1 MGLQF
6 CFCYPCNQWEVQ
18 LSGWKWDQEI
28 SCSPRV
34 SLAWVIS
41 GVALS
46 TLTAG
51 LDSLSHTFCVSM
63 NYTNFEDLLRTSR
76 HPLNSM
82 PVGNMWDQNR
92 NTTVHLVFLSRK
104 KKKKQNLGKKS
115 FEIGVNCIWTYK
127 WFRKHARQ
135 DYGHQLKVLS
145 YVSFCDLICHFN
157 WKWLIYAMCLKPGS
171 AGKLYVLEVLLRFY
185 SLNSNTFEHSFP
197 RFSAFVYSISSRS
210 HHIICA

>member
-6 CFCYPCNQWEVQ
+6 CFCYPCNQREVQ
-18 LSGWKWDQEI
+18 LSGWKWDQEEI

-76 HPLNSM
+76 RPLNSM

-92 NTTVHLVFLSRK
+92 NTMVHLVFLSR

-115 FEIGVNCIWTYK
+115 FEIGLNCIWTYK

-145 YVSFCDLICHFN
+145 YVSFCDLISVISIGNDSFMPCVWN
-157 WKWLIYAMCLKPGS
+157 LAPLANCMYLKCYCGFTHWTPI
-171 AGKLYVLEVLLRFY
+171 LLNIAFLV
-185 SLNSNTFEHSFP
+185 SLLLFTVFP
-197 RFSAFVYSISSRS
+197 QEA
-210 HHIICA
+210 II